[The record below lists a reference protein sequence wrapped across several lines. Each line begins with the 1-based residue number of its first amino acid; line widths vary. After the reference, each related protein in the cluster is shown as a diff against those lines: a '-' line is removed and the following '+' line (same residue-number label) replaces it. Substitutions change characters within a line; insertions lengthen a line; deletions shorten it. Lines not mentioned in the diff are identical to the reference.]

1 MFNPYNR
8 NLSVKTIV
16 ELDVGTNEITYKEKT
31 LNKTLS
37 MFSFRK
43 KFQTCI
49 PKEFE
54 TFHFSR
60 VAVDVLNKTEE

>member
-16 ELDVGTNEITYKEKT
+16 ELDVGTNEITYREKT

-37 MFSFRK
+37 MFIVFERNFRRA
-43 KFQTCI
+43 FQ
-49 PKEFE
+49 KSSK
-54 TFHFSR
+54 HFISH
-60 VAVDVLNKTEE
+60 ALQ